1 VLVQYKA
8 MEKPEDGAEFRWR
21 DGDQFTEE
29 IERMD
34 GLLAELAKCASDAAP
49 EGFRLGSD
57 PFFLKFCSRVVFSPD
72 DKGLFPGIYL
82 PLDLWKRLHSAG
94 RLKGPRGGNVLGF
107 ANVGRKLSNSDFI
120 QLEPFPFDL
129 GHVP

>member
-1 VLVQYKA
+1 
-8 MEKPEDGAEFRWR
+8 
-21 DGDQFTEE
+21 
-29 IERMD
+29 MD
-34 GLLAELAKCASDAAP
+34 GLLASLPSAP
-49 EGFRLGSD
+49 LMLLRRLS
-57 PFFLKFCSRVVFSPD
+57 PRQRPLFLKFCSRVVFSPD